1 LCGWIEIKQKRSFHE
16 ISHKFQI
23 QTSEVEK
30 HVYNEHKILKTFFI
44 FTDAAYILRRSR
56 RLCGRRQILIW
67 ILNVWEPWGH
77 EACLFRAARQC
88 MVDSFLGNGNVTM
101 QQLCAAEFWFHPTE
115 PCQEA
120 GNPMPAAKNKI
131 IWNFSLLLA
140 KDWWREH
147 AGLTNLA
154 DLFPSFPSD
163 KVAHMRQIPCISGRE
178 IMNSFPCRMSFC
190 LVRWKFRKTCP
201 WWRAWGK

>member
-1 LCGWIEIKQKRSFHE
+1 M
-16 ISHKFQI
+16 
-23 QTSEVEK
+23 
-30 HVYNEHKILKTFFI
+30 
-44 FTDAAYILRRSR
+44 
-56 RLCGRRQILIW
+56 
-67 ILNVWEPWGH
+67 WEPWGH

-120 GNPMPAAKNKI
+120 GNPMPAAKNKT

-154 DLFPSFPSD
+154 DLFPPFPSD

-201 WWRAWGK
+201 WWRAWGKECEDKVAEIMLLVFGKIDLQLRPVPPWTPVPAQQQIVVLACKLLL